1 MLSNFDYTQFY
12 VANDL
17 NGIKKKY
24 QVKFSR
30 TRLRENCGGIRFFI
44 WLFST
49 MIFILGLAPGTFLAA
64 QEHTDADS
72 RSTGEYGYYYEEQFI
87 SLTPSTNLIAISES
101 GFHFSTFVRTQGLE
115 RDPLSDK
122 RELKTLKLGIYRL
135 PYLAD
140 SRARKTFYSHM
151 KEFARTT
158 GEVIQPVFEQ
168 GMALMIPSD
177 EIFVRLKE
185 PVVLP
190 EAQAFFAR
198 FEDSQGIVGVR
209 EGRRD
214 IYILRINDPSN
225 GRVYPVCQFLA
236 VQEEIE
242 FAEPNYFIVHLRTP
256 PEMRTPPSDK
266 VPGGIHRKPP
276 GGSSSMSK
284 ALIPSPVTWET
295 LASEDFEGKSLPSG
309 WTTERESTTKTDA
322 VWSITNHRSHA
333 GSRSA
338 YATGGGTQGV
348 AAPGDYPNEVQSWL
362 MTPELNLAAYEEAYV
377 ELWFYAKYYAY
388 EHEGSP
394 SYCKYKEKE
403 DYGWVEVYDPSSK
416 ESEKLRDLALC
427 STGDLTADA
436 TSDNGWR
443 RALLRVPPGLRLDGI
458 NFRFVFFSNGSNKE
472 EGLYIDEVR
481 IVATKNVDLD
491 PLGNDTY
498 AARHYEMKNTGQIAG
513 LGNDDSDMH
522 VSEAWDLVQVSPDI
536 VVAVIDTGVELK
548 HPDLNLV
555 AGYNPD
561 GSVGGQD
568 EDGHGTACA
577 GNIGAIGNN
586 SLGVLGTAPGVK
598 IMPVYFG
605 ESFEYIIEA
614 FDLAVANGADII
626 SNSWGGI
633 FGPSK
638 VIEEPIKDALSA
650 GVTVLFASG
659 NGPPWTYHVCNP
671 GRWTDT
677 LDIITVGASSPTDEH
692 KGSASSDGG
701 FFWGSSYLGPG
712 PDVVAPGTWSYTTDL
727 LGTSGYND
735 GSMIDPNDPDSADY
749 TPNFGGTSS
758 STPKVAGIAALI
770 LSANPDLKPYEVK
783 EILRKTADDID
794 SPGVDD
800 KTGAGR
806 VNAEAAVLLALESL
820 DAKDAYVDFDGDGKD
835 DMVVWRPSIGTW
847 YALLSSGDW
856 NTTLSRKKGTFGDI
870 PLANTDFDGDGKDD
884 MVVWR
889 PSNGTWYALLSKG
902 DWNTEISRQ
911 GGTFGDIPLANTDF
925 DGDGK
930 DDMVV
935 WRPSNGT
942 WYALLSSDDW
952 NTKISRQLGASGDI
966 PLANTDFDR
975 DGKDD
980 MLVWRPSKG
989 KYYALLSSD
998 NWNIMISRKAGANG
1012 DIPLANTDF
1021 DADGKDD
1028 MVLWRP
1034 SNGNWYRLLSRGG
1047 YKTGVSHQLGTSGDI
1062 PLANTDF
1069 DGDGKDD
1076 MVVWRPSNG
1085 TWLGHLS
1092 SGDYKIGIS
1101 RQGGT
1106 FGDIPL
1112 ANTDF
1117 DGDGKDD
1124 MVVWRP
1130 SNGTYYALL
1139 SSGDWNTKIS
1149 RQGGASGD
1157 IVVGVQ

>member
-1 MLSNFDYTQFY
+1 
-12 VANDL
+12 
-17 NGIKKKY
+17 
-24 QVKFSR
+24 VKDNELTEMGVTMWKTISY
-30 TRLRENCGGIRFFI
+30 RLT
-44 WLFST
+44 ST
-49 MIFILGLAPGTFLAA
+49 IICLLWFAPGAFLGA
-64 QEHTDADS
+64 QEHTETAPQE
-72 RSTGEYGYYYEEQFI
+72 TGKYGYYYEGKFI
-87 SLTPSTNLIAISES
+87 PLTASKRLIAMGES
-101 GFHFSTFVRTQGLE
+101 GVHFSAFSRAQGLE

-122 RELKTLKLGIYRL
+122 RELRALKLGIYRL
-135 PYLAD
+135 PLPWEA
-140 SRARKTFYSHM
+140 RARADLDILM

-168 GMALMIPSD
+168 GMALIIPSD

-185 PVVLP
+185 PVVLS

-198 FEDSQGIVGVR
+198 FEDSQGIVEVR
-209 EGRRD
+209 EGRRN
-214 IYILRINDPSN
+214 IYIVKINDPSN
-225 GRVYPVCQFLA
+225 GRVYPVSQFLA
-236 VQEEIE
+236 TQEEIE
-242 FAEPNYFIVHLRTP
+242 FAEPNYFILHLRTP
-256 PEMRTPPSDK
+256 PAMRTPPGDK
-266 VPGGIHRKPP
+266 VPGGIHRKPL

-284 ALIPSPVTWET
+284 GLVRSPMTWET
-295 LASEDFEGKSLPSG
+295 LASESFEGTSLPPG
-309 WTTERESTTKTDA
+309 WTTGRESTTNTDA
-322 VWSITNHRSHA
+322 VWNVTNHRSHS

-348 AAPGDYPNEVQSWL
+348 AAPGDYPNDVQSWL

-388 EHEGSP
+388 EHEHSP
-394 SYCKYKEKE
+394 FHCEYEEKE
-403 DYGWVEVYDPSSK
+403 DYAWVEVYDPSSK
-416 ESEKLRDLALC
+416 ESEKLRNLAIC
-427 STGDLTADA
+427 STGDLTADP

-443 RALLRVPPGLRLDGI
+443 RALLRVPPSLRLDGI
-458 NFRFVFFSNGSNKE
+458 NIRFVFFSNGSNTK
-472 EGLYIDEVR
+472 EGLYIDKVR

-522 VSEAWDLVQVSPDI
+522 VPEAWDLVQVSPDI

-555 AGYNPD
+555 TGYNPD

-605 ESFEYIIEA
+605 EHLEYITEA
-614 FDLAVANGADII
+614 IDLAVDKGADII

-638 VIEEPIKDALSA
+638 VVEESIKDALSA

-692 KGSASSDGG
+692 KASASSDGH
-701 FFWGSSYLGPG
+701 FHWGSSYLGPG

-727 LGTSGYND
+727 LGALGYND
-735 GSMIDPNDPDSADY
+735 GSSIDPNDPDSADY
-749 TPNFGGTSS
+749 TPSFGGTSS

-835 DMVVWRPSIGTW
+835 DMVVWRPSNGTWYALLSSGDWNTEISLKGGTFGDIPLANTDFDRDGKDDMVVWRPSNGTWYALLSSGDWNTTLSRKVGASGDIPLANTDFDGDGKDDMVVWRPSNGTYYALLSSYDWKIKLSRKAGASGDILLANTDFDGDRKDEMVVWNPSNGTYYTHLSHGGYKTGVSHQLGTSGDIPLANTDFDGDGKDDMVVWRPSNGTW

-884 MVVWR
+884 MVLWR
-889 PSNGTWYALLSKG
+889 PSDGTY
-902 DWNTEISRQ
+902 
-911 GGTFGDIPLANTDF
+911 
-925 DGDGK
+925 
-930 DDMVV
+930 
-935 WRPSNGT
+935 
-942 WYALLSSDDW
+942 YALLSSDDW
-952 NTKISRQLGASGDI
+952 NTELI
-966 PLANTDFDR
+966 
-975 DGKDD
+975 
-980 MLVWRPSKG
+980 
-989 KYYALLSSD
+989 
-998 NWNIMISRKAGANG
+998 
-1012 DIPLANTDF
+1012 
-1021 DADGKDD
+1021 
-1028 MVLWRP
+1028 
-1034 SNGNWYRLLSRGG
+1034 
-1047 YKTGVSHQLGTSGDI
+1047 
-1062 PLANTDF
+1062 
-1069 DGDGKDD
+1069 
-1076 MVVWRPSNG
+1076 
-1085 TWLGHLS
+1085 
-1092 SGDYKIGIS
+1092 
-1101 RQGGT
+1101 
-1106 FGDIPL
+1106 
-1112 ANTDF
+1112 
-1117 DGDGKDD
+1117 
-1124 MVVWRP
+1124 
-1130 SNGTYYALL
+1130 
-1139 SSGDWNTKIS
+1139 

-1157 IVVGVQ
+1157 LVVGVQ